1 MFTYLLRASQSA
13 GEIKRR
19 EVSWTLTKTISKRCD
34 SNNNK
39 RTEQLGSC
47 FFVVVVAVA
56 GDFFYFYYV
65 LSWTKKDILLSN
77 VHIQQSVRYTHGK
90 NDIAAPKHSDIGRVP
105 YPKIRSWRRGP
116 IHTRPWLG
124 SATKSDFPSRRR
136 MLVLIQGAVFPPK
149 DSPGETIHSAKQKCR
164 WLIYQVWK

>member
-1 MFTYLLRASQSA
+1 M
-13 GEIKRR
+13 I
-19 EVSWTLTKTISKRCD
+19 ISKRCD
-34 SNNNK
+34 SSNNK

-47 FFVVVVAVA
+47 FLFVVVAVV
-56 GDFFYFYYV
+56 GDFFWSRPF
-65 LSWTKKDILLSN
+65 LNKQTNKDILLSN

-105 YPKIRSWRRGP
+105 YPKIRSSDPSRLPWRRGP
-116 IHTRPWLG
+116 LHTRPWLG
-124 SATKSDFPSRRR
+124 SATNSDFPSRRR

-164 WLIYQVWK
+164 CLIYPVIQVWK